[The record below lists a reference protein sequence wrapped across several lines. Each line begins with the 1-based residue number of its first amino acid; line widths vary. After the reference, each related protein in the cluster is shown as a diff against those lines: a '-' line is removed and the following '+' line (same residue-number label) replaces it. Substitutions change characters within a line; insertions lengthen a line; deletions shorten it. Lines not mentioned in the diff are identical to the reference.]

1 MTQSGAPRLHRHDCA
16 AIIEDKSGGFSVT
29 MRRILFA
36 IASLF
41 LLPTALLAQ
50 GWGSIDLS
58 IPMSN
63 TGFILSQQI
72 VTMTAPKAPFD
83 GDKSDDAVPQ
93 SKRPVPRATGSSS
106 LAVPV
111 ATSNSAAKLAMH
123 YPVARRDDAE
133 RLFKQLLAAHGRLM
147 QQFGVPQNDMASAVA
162 TFIAGSHAAYHDQLI
177 EEAAFV
183 ALVDQM
189 RVSLADNPALAS
201 ATSAERRDAYE
212 QLVILGMMTATTQM
226 ALSQN
231 PDPGE
236 LQALRANMR
245 EAGRTYL
252 RGYVGVDPDAIEL
265 GPRGMTLAR

>member
-1 MTQSGAPRLHRHDCA
+1 
-16 AIIEDKSGGFSVT
+16 
-29 MRRILFA
+29 MRRIFLV
-36 IASLF
+36 ISSLV

-58 IPMSN
+58 IPMAN

-72 VTMTAPKAPFD
+72 VTMTAPEANSD
-83 GDKSDDAVPQ
+83 GDESDDSVSQP
-93 SKRPVPRATGSSS
+93 SPPVPSPTGGSP
-106 LAVPV
+106 LAVPA

-123 YPVARRDDAE
+123 YPVAQRADAE
-133 RLFKQLLAAHGRLM
+133 RLFKQLLDGHGRLM

-183 ALVDQM
+183 ALVKQM
-189 RVSLADNPALAS
+189 RASLKDNAALAS
-201 ATSAERRDAYE
+201 ATPAERRDAYE

-226 ALSQN
+226 ALSQS
-231 PDPGE
+231 PDRGD

-245 EAGRTYL
+245 AAGRGYL
-252 RGYVGVDPDAIEL
+252 RGYIGVDPDASEL
-265 GPRGMTLAR
+265 GPKGMTLTP